1 MVLNRAMV
9 KEVQEAKEQDFVSL
23 KNGDLLVKMHLLN
36 RYKKKNIYLK
46 YKKQYGNR
54 KMREHHEMF

>member
-36 RYKKKNIYLK
+36 RYKKIIYLK
-46 YKKQYGNR
+46 YKRQYGNR